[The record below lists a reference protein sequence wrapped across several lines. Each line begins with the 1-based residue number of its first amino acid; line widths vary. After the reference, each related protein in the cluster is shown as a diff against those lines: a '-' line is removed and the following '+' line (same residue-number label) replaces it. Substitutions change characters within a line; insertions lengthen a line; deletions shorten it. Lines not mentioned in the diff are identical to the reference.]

1 MTKSVVLVRHG
12 QSTWN
17 LKNRFTG
24 WVDVDLSE
32 RGNIE
37 AQHAGRALREAGF
50 EFDVAYTSY
59 LKRSIRTLWLI
70 LDELDQMWI
79 PTHNNWRLNE
89 RHYGALQG
97 LDKRETAERHG
108 REQVQRWRRGY
119 AVRPPALD
127 ADDPSHPQHD
137 PRYAGIDAV
146 PAAESLADTLARV
159 VPYWQSTI
167 AAEVAAGKHV
177 LVVAHGNS
185 LRALVKHLDGI
196 SEESIVELNIPTG
209 IPLVY
214 DFDDE
219 LNATGHRYLGDAQA
233 IANAVDEVRKQT
245 GGPA

>member
-17 LKNRFTG
+17 LENRFTG
-24 WVDVDLSE
+24 WIDVDLSE
-32 RGNIE
+32 RGNSE
-37 AQHAGRALREAGF
+37 AQRAGRTLRDAGF
-50 EFDVAYTSY
+50 EFDVAFTSY

-70 LDELDQMWI
+70 LDELNQMWI
-79 PTHNNWRLNE
+79 PIHNDWRLNE

-97 LDKRETAERHG
+97 LDKHETAERHG
-108 REQVQRWRRGY
+108 PEQVQRWRRGY

-127 ADDPSHPQHD
+127 ADDSSHPQHD
-137 PRYAGIDAV
+137 ARYAGIDAV

-167 AAEVAAGKHV
+167 AAEVAAGKRV